1 MDWHLFFQPLSDND
15 QGPEDAPLLPHSS
28 ILLTPFAIRDDIH
41 AGGIQISRSE
51 SVPLAGALSVA

>member
-1 MDWHLFFQPLSDND
+1 MIQAIAMDWHLFFQPLSDND

-41 AGGIQISRSE
+41 AGGI
-51 SVPLAGALSVA
+51 